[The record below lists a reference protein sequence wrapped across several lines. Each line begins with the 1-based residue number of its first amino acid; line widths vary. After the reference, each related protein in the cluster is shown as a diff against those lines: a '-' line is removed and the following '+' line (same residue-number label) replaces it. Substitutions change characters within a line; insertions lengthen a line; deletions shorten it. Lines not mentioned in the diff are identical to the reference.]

1 MLSHPGRSSLHYEK
15 MTSRDK
21 DIGRG
26 ATCYKIIVRG
36 ELSERFVH
44 EFEGMTLKAENG
56 RTILVGPIIDQSHL
70 HGLLD
75 RIQDFGVELISVEAL
90 PESKEG
96 YVAGK

>member
-1 MLSHPGRSSLHYEK
+1 MI
-15 MTSRDK
+15 SRDE

-26 ATCYKIIVRG
+26 ATRYKIIVRG
-36 ELSERFVH
+36 ELGGRFVH
-44 EFEGMTLKAENG
+44 EFEGMSLKVENG

-75 RIQDFGVELISVEAL
+75 RIQDVGVELLSVEAF